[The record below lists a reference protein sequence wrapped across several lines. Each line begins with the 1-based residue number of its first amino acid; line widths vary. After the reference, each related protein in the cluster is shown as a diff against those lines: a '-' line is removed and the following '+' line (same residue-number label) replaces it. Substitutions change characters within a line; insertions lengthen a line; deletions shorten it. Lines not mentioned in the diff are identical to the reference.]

1 MIGRQGMWKRGKAPK
16 STKYETVRNEAD
28 RLVRQYTSG
37 EVAGGTTGFLTK
49 MGYLTHRLMEENSK
63 LRNSSNINLQNIE
76 GEKND
81 KSLIPENEFPGRLH
95 INRLQEMLD
104 QGLGEHS
111 FRIQNSPYK
120 NRVVGQSAK
129 VTASILNN
137 ENQQK
142 YDFKNKKCLKCK
154 RKFINGVLKKSKVIK
169 CNGCGGFVHESSS
182 VGCSVD
188 MKRGSPNYYCPDC
201 EPFSLDT
208 QKQRNNTEQLLI
220 DTIEIENTLPQ
231 TYDNSQH
238 KQSGNL
244 TELQNQ
250 ILHDEMN
257 VEYLSDYEKIRLNN
271 MKERQAM
278 LESIDFET
286 NDLNFIRTTPNL
298 VSNLDTI
305 VSTRQELSINN
316 SLIVPQ
322 AESSRLSQQRDTI
335 LINTI
340 VESRQELSLHLV
352 LEESEVRENTDKNKN
367 SEKVEI
373 EDCLVCKFCMDK
385 PKYGGKGTLKQRCI
399 NKPKKTKAIKR
410 KPSLEGEGGRVL
422 RRRQY

>member
-1 MIGRQGMWKRGKAPK
+1 MW
-16 STKYETVRNEAD
+16 
-28 RLVRQYTSG
+28 
-37 EVAGGTTGFLTK
+37 
-49 MGYLTHRLMEENSK
+49 
-63 LRNSSNINLQNIE
+63 
-76 GEKND
+76 
-81 KSLIPENEFPGRLH
+81 
-95 INRLQEMLD
+95 D

-111 FRIQNSPYK
+111 FRVQNSPYQ

-154 RKFINGVLKKSKVIK
+154 RKFINGALKKSKVIK

-231 TYDNSQH
+231 TYDNSQP

-286 NDLNFIRTTPNL
+286 ND
-298 VSNLDTI
+298 
-305 VSTRQELSINN
+305 
-316 SLIVPQ
+316 
-322 AESSRLSQQRDTI
+322 
-335 LINTI
+335 
-340 VESRQELSLHLV
+340 
-352 LEESEVRENTDKNKN
+352 
-367 SEKVEI
+367 
-373 EDCLVCKFCMDK
+373 
-385 PKYGGKGTLKQRCI
+385 
-399 NKPKKTKAIKR
+399 
-410 KPSLEGEGGRVL
+410 
-422 RRRQY
+422 

>member
-1 MIGRQGMWKRGKAPK
+1 
-16 STKYETVRNEAD
+16 
-28 RLVRQYTSG
+28 
-37 EVAGGTTGFLTK
+37 
-49 MGYLTHRLMEENSK
+49 
-63 LRNSSNINLQNIE
+63 
-76 GEKND
+76 
-81 KSLIPENEFPGRLH
+81 
-95 INRLQEMLD
+95 
-104 QGLGEHS
+104 
-111 FRIQNSPYK
+111 
-120 NRVVGQSAK
+120 
-129 VTASILNN
+129 
-137 ENQQK
+137 
-142 YDFKNKKCLKCK
+142 
-154 RKFINGVLKKSKVIK
+154 
-169 CNGCGGFVHESSS
+169 
-182 VGCSVD
+182 

-231 TYDNSQH
+231 TYDNSQP
-238 KQSGNL
+238 KQSSNL

-340 VESRQELSLHLV
+340 VESRQELSFHLV
-352 LEESEVRENTDKNKN
+352 LEESEVRENTNEKNFP
-367 SEKVEI
+367 EKVEI

-410 KPSLEGEGGRVL
+410 KPSLEGEGGRV
-422 RRRQY
+422 